1 MKSIS
6 EIINSFAAPLKCSL
20 QHKCCQKTC
29 QRNSTTVNCNV
40 NAHRKINESE
50 NLFCSVFILC
60 GNLHYI
66 WCCQA
71 QINSFPLDVRSFWRC
86 SKPNAVRN
94 KKSLCTCVYEPT
106 DNLSHALCL
115 LVLVAFLVQKT
126 SFPKTHIREHAPRQN
141 KFQAQNKRVKYAP
154 KTN

>member
-6 EIINSFAAPLKCSL
+6 EIINSFAAQLKCSL
-20 QHKCCQKTC
+20 QHKCCQKAWLSC

-71 QINSFPLDVRSFWRC
+71 QINSFSLDVRSFWRC
-86 SKPNAVRN
+86 STPNAVRN
-94 KKSLCTCVYEPT
+94 IKVCARVFTNQLIIYLMHFVC
-106 DNLSHALCL
+106 LSWQHFQCRK
-115 LVLVAFLVQKT
+115 LVLRKHT
-126 SFPKTHIREHAPRQN
+126 SENMLRGKINSRHRIRE
-141 KFQAQNKRVKYAP
+141 
-154 KTN
+154 